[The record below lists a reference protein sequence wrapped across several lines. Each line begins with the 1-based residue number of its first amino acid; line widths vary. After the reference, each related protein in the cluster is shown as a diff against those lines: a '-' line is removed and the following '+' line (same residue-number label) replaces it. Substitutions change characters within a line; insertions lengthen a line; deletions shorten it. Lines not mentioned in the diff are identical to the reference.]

1 VAVASSRDSLATIP
15 NRQNA
20 ISEIGT
26 QRNMP
31 LSANMA
37 LDDVLNM
44 VFVRE
49 DVRFADLMRPVEG
62 HFCYMYE

>member
-1 VAVASSRDSLATIP
+1 
-15 NRQNA
+15 
-20 ISEIGT
+20 
-26 QRNMP
+26 MP

-62 HFCYMYE
+62 PFCYMYE